1 MLSMKRRRTP
11 WEEAVALSAKKIPNE
26 PNFARY
32 FKKLSQ
38 LRVVRRTHRRLS
50 PFGRFRRPFV
60 MRTACSAAPPPH
72 GGWLSSRQWL
82 DKARGAYFA
91 GRIHSADLQEPLI
104 EAIREA
110 TALRNATMGPRSC
123 RGAGIFVGTPPHLQP
138 GGNRAQTKMRNEPNM
153 DRNLKKPSRFYRS
166 ASRAFPSLT
175 AFSMSF
181 NP

>member
-1 MLSMKRRRTP
+1 M
-11 WEEAVALSAKKIPNE
+11 ALSAKKIPNE

-32 FKKLSQ
+32 LKKLSQ
-38 LRVVRRTHRRLS
+38 LCVVARTHRRLS
-50 PFGRFRRPFV
+50 PFGSLRRPFV
-60 MRTACSAAPPPH
+60 MRTACGAAPPPH

-110 TALRNATMGPRSC
+110 TALRNATMGPR
-123 RGAGIFVGTPPHLQP
+123 RTKAIRTQLRLAGIFVVTPPHLQP
-138 GGNRAQTKMRNEPNM
+138 GGDRAQTKMQNEPNM